1 LNNCDRIY
9 NYLVNELENRKM
21 SSTEVKEEKIIH
33 TGGIWN
39 KAMKMKAIVDEGS
52 KKRIKIGDKFI
63 FV

>member
-1 LNNCDRIY
+1 
-9 NYLVNELENRKM
+9 M